1 MVPDYT
7 TPALYKTM
15 ESVFLRGAASP
26 PPYISLAARVFSYE
40 LTAHDLGTDES
51 LCDLGLRVVRG
62 AVEAKDCGNWYHTL
76 PDSGGTQ
83 LDAIWD
89 LPSNAHS
96 REECLAEPNLPR
108 RWGTRPGMLISVLGR
123 DPLQRARQH
132 GSARWPEMRDLFP
145 TQWSAIAT
153 REDAREHTWRTDVN
167 RRARPRQP
175 IQPTPPGPGAPPP
188 HTGHHPRPL
197 PPPSDPPRQ
206 GPDHPPGLVS
216 PTRGLDQAHRQS
228 PPGPDHPRQRPQRDH
243 SRPRALASPQTHPG
257 PAHLDPPRRV
267 GPGPD
272 ARHRQQRHA
281 LRDRTPTAG
290 PSGDGPPSG
299 PEPPGAVGTG
309 HRAQPRHRPPRRRP
323 PHPGR
328 QPPPPTYR
336 Q

>member
-62 AVEAKDCGNWYHTL
+62 AVEAKDCGNWYHIL
-76 PDSGGTQ
+76 LDSGGTQ

-167 RRARPRQP
+167 NLPGTLPSKGELPRHLSM
-175 IQPTPPGPGAPPP
+175 TPVLSEKYHLEAQVRKIHCHVFLG
-188 HTGHHPRPL
+188 
-197 PPPSDPPRQ
+197 
-206 GPDHPPGLVS
+206 V
-216 PTRGLDQAHRQS
+216 
-228 PPGPDHPRQRPQRDH
+228 
-243 SRPRALASPQTHPG
+243 
-257 PAHLDPPRRV
+257 LDPGQAPCK
-267 GPGPD
+267 P
-272 ARHRQQRHA
+272 
-281 LRDRTPTAG
+281 
-290 PSGDGPPSG
+290 
-299 PEPPGAVGTG
+299 
-309 HRAQPRHRPPRRRP
+309 
-323 PHPGR
+323 
-328 QPPPPTYR
+328 
-336 Q
+336 